1 MAAKYSADN
10 ILTEFHPMSS
20 CTVERRGSVVV
31 LTFGSPPVNSLG
43 FATRRDLAATF
54 ESLVGDAN
62 VKAFVLTGRNGTF
75 SAGADIKELGS
86 SEFMKPPVLW
96 NVLDM
101 LDASPKPVVAAIEG
115 VALGGGLELALACH
129 YRVALESAKLG
140 LPEVKIGVLPGGGG
154 TQRLPRLI
162 GIENALNVIVGGEP
176 IPAKMFAGSPLLD
189 ACVASDCLAVAVTLA
204 ATKATEVAKGAAL
217 PRARDRMVKEP
228 NLQALLQFA
237 RNTVKAKF
245 ANFPAPLNCIDAI
258 AASAVGS
265 FEDGIAEERRL
276 FADLLAGAPARAL
289 MHAFFAERDAAKI
302 PDVPPA
308 TKTRDIASVAVIG
321 GGTMG
326 SGIAITALNVGLPTF
341 MLEMNQEALDRG
353 VARVREFFESQ
364 AKKGRLTPEAATSKA
379 ALLKPTINYPDIASA
394 DIVIEAVFEDM
405 AVKEKVFSTLDTV
418 MKPGAI
424 LASNTS
430 TLDLNAIA
438 AHTKR
443 PADVIGTHFFSPA
456 NVMKLL
462 EVVRGKAT
470 SPEVLATVMKFA
482 RTLRKTAVVSG
493 VCDGFIGNRMIEQ
506 YSRQAFFM
514 LEEGASVQDI
524 DGAIEK
530 FGCAMGPFRMSDLAG
545 NDIGWHIRKR
555 RYAEQ
560 PEVTYSKI
568 ADKLCELGRFGQ
580 KTSAGWYDYKPGDRT
595 AYRSAVVDDLVA
607 KHRSEL
613 KLKTRTLDAREIV
626 DRLVYSLV
634 NEAAQILDEGI
645 AQRASD
651 IDVVYLTGYGFPL
664 WRGGPMRY
672 AEEIGLY
679 SVVQRMHELARNPW
693 GDPEF
698 WTPAPLLERAA
709 MSGSFNAAK
718 GERS

>member
-1 MAAKYSADN
+1 
-10 ILTEFHPMSS
+10 MST
-20 CTVERRGSVVV
+20 CTVERRGGVAI

-43 FATRRDLAATF
+43 FETRRDLASAF
-54 ESLVGDAN
+54 DSLVNDSA
-62 VKAFVLTGRNGTF
+62 VKAFVLIGRGGSF
-75 SAGADIKELGS
+75 SAGADIRELGNQD
-86 SEFMKPPVLW
+86 FMKPPVLW
-96 NVLDM
+96 HVLDM

-129 YRVALESAKLG
+129 YRVALQAAKLG
-140 LPEVKIGVLPGGGG
+140 LPEVKIGLLPGGGG
-154 TQRLPRLI
+154 TQRLTRLI
-162 GIENALNVIVGGEP
+162 GTEAALNVIVGGDAL
-176 IPAKMFAGSPLLD
+176 PAKMFAGSALLD
-189 ACVASDCLAVAVTLA
+189 ACVASDCLTAAVTLA
-204 ATKATEVAKGAAL
+204 ETSASELAKGGKL
-217 PRARDRMVKEP
+217 PRARDRNLNEP
-228 NLQALLQFA
+228 NREALLQFA
-237 RNTVKAKF
+237 RTTVKAKF
-245 ANFPAPLNCIDAI
+245 AAFPAPRNCIDAI
-258 AASAVGS
+258 AAAGGTDFEAGLAAERQLFSELLVGPES
-265 FEDGIAEERRL
+265 
-276 FADLLAGAPARAL
+276 RAL
-289 MHAFFAERDAAKI
+289 RHAFFAERDAAKI
-302 PDVPPA
+302 PDVPASTP
-308 TKTRDIASVAVIG
+308 TRNIASVAVIG

-326 SGIAITALNVGLPTF
+326 SGIAITALNADLPTF

-353 VARVREFFESQ
+353 AARVREFYEGQ
-364 AKKGRLTPEAATSKA
+364 VKKGRLTAEAAKA
-379 ALLKPTINYPDIASA
+379 KGARLTPTINYSDIANA
-394 DIVIEAVFEDM
+394 DIVIEAVFEEM
-405 AVKEKVFSTLDTV
+405 SVKQQVFNKLDAV

-462 EVVRGKAT
+462 EVVRGKVTA
-470 SPEVLATVMKFA
+470 PDVLMTVMKLA

-514 LEEGASVQDI
+514 LDEGASVQQI

-530 FGCAMGPFRMSDLAG
+530 FGFAMGPFRMSDLAG

-555 RYAEQ
+555 RAVER
-560 PEVTYSKI
+560 PDVIYSTV

-580 KTSAGWYDYKPGDRT
+580 KTSAGWYDYKPGDRS
-595 AYRSAVVDDLVA
+595 AYGSPVVEALVA
-607 KHRSEL
+607 QHRKDL
-613 KLKTRTLDAREIV
+613 ALRPRALDDREIV
-626 DRLVYSLV
+626 DRLVFSLV

-651 IDVVYLTGYGFPL
+651 IDMVYLTGYGFPL

-672 AEEIGLY
+672 AEEYGLFG
-679 SVVQRMHELARNPW
+679 VVLRMHEFARNPW

-698 WTPAPLLERAA
+698 WTPVPLLARAA
-709 MSGSFNAAK
+709 ASGSFNDAQ
-718 GERS
+718 GDRS